1 MLCIGVPAKA
11 ILTGA
16 ITFALPLLLGQHGYR
31 QEDIGQIV
39 MLYAMSVVAASSL
52 MSRFVDQTGNTT
64 SILFAGAATSGV
76 GLVLIGLMGSPAV
89 GAGML
94 DSAVVIL
101 GVVLVGVA
109 HGFINAPVVTHV
121 AHSELAKEIGANSV
135 TTTYRF
141 VERIGHVAGPLL
153 LAQLFLVWG
162 QSPQIM
168 IGIGVAVAVLGLLF
182 LIRMSPPRVEA
193 LGPAAA
199 R

>member
-1 MLCIGVPAKA
+1 
-11 ILTGA
+11 
-16 ITFALPLLLGQHGYR
+16 
-31 QEDIGQIV
+31 
-39 MLYAMSVVAASSL
+39 
-52 MSRFVDQTGNTT
+52 
-64 SILFAGAATSGV
+64 
-76 GLVLIGLMGSPAV
+76 
-89 GAGML
+89 
-94 DSAVVIL
+94 
-101 GVVLVGVA
+101 
-109 HGFINAPVVTHV
+109 VVTHV